1 MWAATQTFLARLAAA
16 LVAPILLATA
26 AAQARA
32 SEEVPFITT
41 PDPVAQ
47 AMLELARV
55 KRRDYVI
62 DLGSGDGRVPIHAAR
77 HFGVRAIGVELAA
90 NPVRLS
96 NQSASAEGVEQLV
109 QFIRGDLFEADLSR
123 ATGCGSM
130 WSVHSC
136 AAGRSASPGLT
147 AMVRRAVFAAGW
159 MAAGCPARRSAK
171 AGGRCAGRR
180 SASERLEVAK
190 HQARASWPLVAPVRY
205 KRRVH
210 LL

>member
-1 MWAATQTFLARLAAA
+1 MFRRSPMVSLWFAIALGNTAA
-16 LVAPILLATA
+16 LAQTPSSDAAPQIG
-26 AAQARA
+26 QVSRD
-32 SEEVPFITT
+32 SVWVPT
-41 PDPVAQ
+41 PERLIHR
-47 AMLELARV
+47 MLQIADTS
-55 KRRDYVI
+55 RDDLVI

-180 SASERLEVAK
+180 SASEQLEVAK
-190 HQARASWPLVAPVRY
+190 HQARAS
-205 KRRVH
+205 
-210 LL
+210 